1 MAVFRYKCMDCG
13 ADAEAFLRPKYNPE
27 TKETTNP
34 EVQYCGCPE
43 WLDPNSWEHMEGCGS
58 KNFRKLLPNS
68 FGISGE
74 SSGKGCDA
82 RGYFSASLGRY
93 VKSRREEGQI
103 MEKAGF
109 IPMSDLGG
117 DQWFEEQ
124 SYKQRVKLEQQEKK
138 TKEYQAALQSGKSKE
153 QAVSEVFSAKE
164 AISGELDKIYDTKIE
179 R

>member
-1 MAVFRYKCMDCG
+1 
-13 ADAEAFLRPKYNPE
+13 
-27 TKETTNP
+27 
-34 EVQYCGCPE
+34 
-43 WLDPNSWEHMEGCGS
+43 
-58 KNFRKLLPNS
+58 
-68 FGISGE
+68 
-74 SSGKGCDA
+74 
-82 RGYFSASLGRY
+82 
-93 VKSRREEGQI
+93 

-117 DQWFEEQ
+117 DKWFEEQ

>member
-1 MAVFRYKCMDCG
+1 MPVFTYACEDCG
-13 ADAEAFLRPKYNPE
+13 MEAEAFLQYKYNKE
-27 TKETTNP
+27 TKESDLP
-34 EVQYCGCPE
+34 EVTHCGCEE
-43 WLDPNSWEHMEGCGS
+43 WLDDDWNHKSGCGS
-58 KNFRKLLPNS
+58 TNVHKCLPRN

-74 SSGKGCDA
+74 STGTGCDA

-93 VKSRREEGQI
+93 VSSRKEEGKI

-109 IPMSDLGG
+109 VAMSDLGG

-124 SYKQRVKLEQQEKK
+124 SYKQCVKLEAQQKK
-138 TKEYQAALQSGKSKE
+138 TDQYQAALQSGKSKE
-153 QAVSEVFSAKE
+153 EAVSETFTAKE